1 MNSRTGRAT
10 VRRAGLAVAMAAGV
24 VTGVLAGEG
33 RAETMAEVLAASA
46 AADWR
51 PLDPERTLVM
61 TLPAGP
67 VVIELAPAFAP
78 NHVANIKALVR
89 EGYFDG
95 LAVTRVQ
102 DGFVA
107 QWGDPGALKSPPRPR
122 PIRTARPTLK
132 AEFERPA
139 DGLAFTPLPDR
150 DSYAPQTGFV
160 DALPAARDPATGV
173 AWAVHC
179 YGTVGVGRDL
189 DADSGGGGELYAVI
203 GHAPRQ
209 LDRNITVVGRV
220 VEGMD
225 RLASLPRG
233 TGPLGFYEQDS
244 QLVPIARVRLVADL
258 PPAARPKLEVLR
270 TDTAIFTRL
279 VESRRNRRDD
289 FYKHPAGAIDVC
301 NVPLPVRPR
310 P

>member
-1 MNSRTGRAT
+1 MNGRT
-10 VRRAGLAVAMAAGV
+10 RRAGLLLMLLAVSAMPGPA
-24 VTGVLAGEG
+24 

-51 PLDPERTLVM
+51 PLDPDRTLVM

-102 DGFVA
+102 DGFVV

-122 PIRTARPTLK
+122 PIRTARATLP

-139 DGLAFTPLPDR
+139 AGLAFTPLPDR
-150 DSYAPQTGFV
+150 DTYAPQTGFV

-179 YGTVGVGRDL
+179 YGSVGVGRDL
-189 DADSGGGGELYAVI
+189 DAASGGGGELYAVI

-220 VEGMD
+220 LQGMD
-225 RLASLPRG
+225 KLASLPRG

-244 QLVPIARVRLVADL
+244 QLVPITRVRLMADL
-258 PPAARPKLEVLR
+258 PPAERPRLEVLR

-289 FYKHPAGAIDVC
+289 FYKRPAGAIDVC
-301 NVPLPVRPR
+301 NVPLPVRPL

>member
-1 MNSRTGRAT
+1 MNGRT
-10 VRRAGLAVAMAAGV
+10 RRAGLLLMLLAVSAMPGPA
-24 VTGVLAGEG
+24 

-51 PLDPERTLVM
+51 PLDPDRTLVM

-102 DGFVA
+102 DGFVV

-122 PIRTARPTLK
+122 PIRTARATLP

-139 DGLAFTPLPDR
+139 AGLAFTPLPDR
-150 DSYAPQTGFV
+150 DTYAPQTGFV

-179 YGTVGVGRDL
+179 YGSVGVGRDL

-220 VEGMD
+220 VAGMD

-244 QLVPIARVRLVADL
+244 QLVPITRVRLMADL
-258 PPAARPKLEVLR
+258 PPAERPRLEVLR

-289 FYKHPAGAIDVC
+289 FYKRPAGAIDVC
-301 NVPLPVRPR
+301 NVPLPVRPL